1 MRGCQPLYYC
11 QKNKEAEAW
20 RKRVMEFAWY
30 AVKFAKNITNLMVK
44 KDRKTMKILLWNGKV
59 WLFLFHILYHVS
71 AYFILFLK
79 IISLIFFFENIFC
92 LGSKIT
98 NFDWFYVA
106 FSLIRKNEMKIR
118 RFCLFV
124 DVEIVMIIDIDMIND
139 N

>member
-1 MRGCQPLYYC
+1 MSCFRLLYTFFED
-11 QKNKEAEAW
+11 N
-20 RKRVMEFAWY
+20 FS
-30 AVKFAKNITNLMVK
+30 
-44 KDRKTMKILLWNGKV
+44 D
-59 WLFLFHILYHVS
+59 
-71 AYFILFLK
+71 
-79 IISLIFFFENIFC
+79 FFFENIFC